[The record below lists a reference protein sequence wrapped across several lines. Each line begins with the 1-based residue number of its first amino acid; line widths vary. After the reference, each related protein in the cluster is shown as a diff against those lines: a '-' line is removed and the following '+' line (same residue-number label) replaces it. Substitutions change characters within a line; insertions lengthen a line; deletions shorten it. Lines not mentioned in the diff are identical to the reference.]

1 MKVYSVLL
9 SVDYEGQDLLGVFGD
24 RESAVQFARSQQG
37 FGQYANHSWGV
48 VESELGQS
56 VDFYEMVEWVEQ

>member
-1 MKVYSVLL
+1 MLVYSVLC
-9 SVDYEGQDLLGVFGD
+9 SVDYEGQDLLGVFAD

-37 FGQYANHSWGV
+37 FGQYAGHSWGV

-56 VDFYEMVEWVEQ
+56 VDFYEMVEWVE